1 MNEPLETSDVIDDT
15 TFSSSLAL
23 EQLGNLAKTLDAQLF
38 THLFR
43 SVFGSGFAPAVFVE
57 LQRHLADDTLANPA
71 FRVETGLPTWTAYD
85 PDAEQ
90 IQVQREVI
98 DQALENPEI
107 TATLLLALMQIFAL
121 HVHKLL
127 RRYEGAAGT
136 EPATEP
142 PPENLGVAFAQTL
155 LFYNEPIEAGRTFAI
170 FTHSGTETPLVVAFP
185 TQEPPHTDEFGAGRG
200 DKKASHRS
208 FGHESIED
216 ALEVAGFD
224 SAQRKA
230 IYFGNWLR
238 DYSQL
243 IDPKLVHPV
252 QGAGV
257 DTAEIIQSIA
267 KGQLP
272 RVSRKKLTAIVDLFA
287 LKEFHSLQQT
297 PEDRAHYRV
306 TPQMLGVYRA
316 HEHIDNPTTL
326 DRNAFDPRSID
337 KDFTALVFPEH
348 KQNAVLP
355 KRSMK
360 RYIRRSIAYMV
371 KQLEAAKKEGM
382 TTEGMRHFGEALHV
396 LEDYFAHS
404 NFVEL
409 SLKKLG
415 HDKVLVWTTGIE
427 ARENS
432 RHAWPVVTGMFGA
445 LDIVGSVAD
454 PLANLLYGDASSPT
468 PEPGE
473 RSDFDQVMLIL
484 LEDEDPLLRNAYEL
498 YLKAR
503 DNVRK
508 NEIYRWI
515 NQVTKVAQ
523 LPNEAIGYATNL
535 IKKPLLKW
543 AGDHIATLQT
553 LLDTDPN
560 SDASALATH
569 SQLAKDH
576 DTHPFHTLAVQLATE
591 AVKVVGQAMFD
602 HWQENSAASGDPR
615 VLAEGMIVHPYDT
628 DRFDQIVKD
637 WALANPQRIE
647 QGASVETLRQ
657 LQTDELAEAMKG
669 IGEALE
675 TVVKHVEEIEQITD
689 TSFWSIVNSPDAGPS
704 PFG

>member
-1 MNEPLETSDVIDDT
+1 MNEPLETSDVSDET

-43 SVFGSGFAPAVFVE
+43 SVFGTGFAPAVFVE
-57 LQRHLADDTLANPA
+57 LQRHLADNTLANPA
-71 FRVETGLPTWTAYD
+71 FRVQTGLQTWSAYD
-85 PDAEQ
+85 PDADE

-98 DQALENPEI
+98 DQALEDPEI
-107 TATLLLALMQIFAL
+107 TATFMLALIQVFAL
-121 HVHKLL
+121 HVHQLL
-127 RRYEGAAGT
+127 CRYQDAAGI
-136 EPATEP
+136 EQAIEP
-142 PPENLGVAFAQTL
+142 PRENLGVAFAQTL

-170 FTHSGTETPLVVAFP
+170 FTHSGTETPLVMAFP
-185 TQEPPHTDEFGAGRG
+185 TQEPPQTGEFGAGRG
-200 DKKASHRS
+200 DKKSHRS

-216 ALEVAGFD
+216 GLEIAGFD

-252 QGAGV
+252 QDAGIN
-257 DTAEIIQSIA
+257 TAEIIQAIA
-267 KGQLP
+267 AGQLP

-297 PEDRAHYRV
+297 PEDRAQYQV
-306 TPQMLGVYRA
+306 TPMMLGVYRA

-337 KDFTALVFPEH
+337 KDFTALVFPED

-360 RYIRRSIAYMV
+360 RYIRRPIAFMI

-382 TTEGMRHFGEALHV
+382 TAKGMRYFGEALHV

-415 HDKVLVWTTGIE
+415 HDEVLLWTTRIE
-427 ARENS
+427 AREDS
-432 RHAWPVVTGMFGA
+432 KHEWPVVTGMFGA

-454 PLANLLYGDASSPT
+454 PLADLLYGNESSPT

-508 NEIYRWI
+508 NEIYQWI

-523 LPNEAIGYATNL
+523 LPNEAIAYATSL

-543 AGDHIATLQT
+543 AGDHVATLQT

-560 SDASALATH
+560 SDASALVSH

-576 DTHPFHTLAVQLATE
+576 DTHPFHTLAVQMAAV
-591 AVKVVGQAMFD
+591 AVKDVGQAMFD
-602 HWQENSAASGDPR
+602 HWHGNSAGHGDPR
-615 VLAEGMIVHPYDT
+615 VVAEGMIVHPYDT

-637 WALANPQRIE
+637 WALANPERIE
-647 QGASVETLRQ
+647 QGASIDTLRQ
-657 LQTDELAEAMKG
+657 LQTDELEEAMKG

>member
-1 MNEPLETSDVIDDT
+1 MNEPLETSDVSGET

-57 LQRHLADDTLANPA
+57 LQRHLADNTLANPA
-71 FRVETGLPTWTAYD
+71 FRVKTGLRTWSAYD
-85 PDAEQ
+85 PDAGE
-90 IQVQREVI
+90 IQVQREII
-98 DQALENPEI
+98 DQALEDPEI
-107 TATLLLALMQIFAL
+107 TATFMLALIQIFAL

-127 RRYEGAAGT
+127 CGYRDAAGT
-136 EPATEP
+136 EQAIEP
-142 PPENLGVAFAQTL
+142 PRENLGVAFAQTL

-170 FTHSGTETPLVVAFP
+170 FTHSGTETPLVMAFP
-185 TQEPPHTDEFGAGRG
+185 TQEPPQTAGFGAGRG
-200 DKKASHRS
+200 DKKSHRS

-216 ALEVAGFD
+216 GLEIAGFD

-252 QGAGV
+252 QGAGI
-257 DTAEIIQSIA
+257 DTAEIIQAIA
-267 KGQLP
+267 AGQLP

-306 TPQMLGVYRA
+306 TPKMLGVYRA

-337 KDFTALVFPEH
+337 KDFTALVFPED

-360 RYIRRSIAYMV
+360 RYIRRPIAFMI

-382 TTEGMRHFGEALHV
+382 TAKGMRYFGEALHV

-415 HDKVLVWTTGIE
+415 HDEVLLWTTRIE

-432 RHAWPVVTGMFGA
+432 RHEWPVVTGMFGA

-454 PLANLLYGDASSPT
+454 PLANLLYGNESSPT

-484 LEDEDPLLRNAYEL
+484 LEDEDPLLREAYEL

-515 NQVTKVAQ
+515 NQVTKVAE
-523 LPNEAIGYATNL
+523 LPNEAIAYATSL

-553 LLDTDPN
+553 LLDADPN
-560 SDASALATH
+560 SDASALVSH

-576 DTHPFHTLAVQLATE
+576 DTHPFHTLAVRMAAE
-591 AVKVVGQAMFD
+591 AVKDVGQAMFD
-602 HWQENSAASGDPR
+602 HWHGNSAGYGDPR
-615 VLAEGMIVHPYDT
+615 ALAEGMIVHPYDT

-647 QGASVETLRQ
+647 QGASIDTLRQ

-675 TVVKHVEEIEQITD
+675 TVVKHVEEIEQLTD

>member
-1 MNEPLETSDVIDDT
+1 MNEPLETSDVSGET

-57 LQRHLADDTLANPA
+57 LQRHLADNTLANPA
-71 FRVETGLPTWTAYD
+71 FRVKTGLQTWSAYD
-85 PDAEQ
+85 PDAGE
-90 IQVQREVI
+90 IQVQREII
-98 DQALENPEI
+98 DQAVEDPEI
-107 TATLLLALMQIFAL
+107 TATFMLALIQIFAL

-127 RRYEGAAGT
+127 CGYRDAAGT
-136 EPATEP
+136 EQAIEP
-142 PPENLGVAFAQTL
+142 PRENLGVAFAQTL

-170 FTHSGTETPLVVAFP
+170 FTHSGTETPLVMAFP
-185 TQEPPHTDEFGAGRG
+185 TQEPPQTAGFGAGRG
-200 DKKASHRS
+200 DKKSHRS

-216 ALEVAGFD
+216 GLEIAGFD

-252 QGAGV
+252 QGAGI
-257 DTAEIIQSIA
+257 DTAEIIQAIA
-267 KGQLP
+267 AGQLP

-306 TPQMLGVYRA
+306 TPKMLGVYRA

-337 KDFTALVFPEH
+337 KDFTALVFPED

-360 RYIRRSIAYMV
+360 RYIRRPIAFMI

-382 TTEGMRHFGEALHV
+382 TAKGMRYFGEALHV

-415 HDKVLVWTTGIE
+415 HDEVLLWTTRIE

-432 RHAWPVVTGMFGA
+432 RHEWPVVTGMFGA

-454 PLANLLYGDASSPT
+454 PLANLLYGNESSPT

-484 LEDEDPLLRNAYEL
+484 LEDEDPLLREAYEL

-515 NQVTKVAQ
+515 NQVTKVAE
-523 LPNEAIGYATNL
+523 LPNEAIAYATSL

-553 LLDTDPN
+553 LLDADPN
-560 SDASALATH
+560 SDASALVSH

-576 DTHPFHTLAVQLATE
+576 DTHPFHTLAVRMAAE
-591 AVKVVGQAMFD
+591 AVKDVGQAMFD
-602 HWQENSAASGDPR
+602 HWHGNSAGYGDPR
-615 VLAEGMIVHPYDT
+615 ALAEGMIVHPYDT

-647 QGASVETLRQ
+647 QGASIDTLRQ
-657 LQTDELAEAMKG
+657 LQTDELEEAMKG

-675 TVVKHVEEIEQITD
+675 TVVKHVEEIEQLTD

>member
-1 MNEPLETSDVIDDT
+1 MNEPLETSDVSGET

-57 LQRHLADDTLANPA
+57 LQRHLADNTLANPA
-71 FRVETGLPTWTAYD
+71 FRVKTGLQTWSAYD
-85 PDAEQ
+85 PDAGE
-90 IQVQREVI
+90 IQVQREII
-98 DQALENPEI
+98 DQALEDPEI
-107 TATLLLALMQIFAL
+107 TATFMLALIQIFAL
-121 HVHKLL
+121 HVHELL
-127 RRYEGAAGT
+127 CGYRDAAGT
-136 EPATEP
+136 EQAIEP
-142 PPENLGVAFAQTL
+142 PRENLGVAFAQTL

-170 FTHSGTETPLVVAFP
+170 FTHSGTETPLVMAFP
-185 TQEPPHTDEFGAGRG
+185 TQEPPQTAGFGAGRG
-200 DKKASHRS
+200 DKKSHRS

-216 ALEVAGFD
+216 GLEIAGFD

-252 QGAGV
+252 QGAGI
-257 DTAEIIQSIA
+257 DTAEIIQAIA
-267 KGQLP
+267 AGQLP

-306 TPQMLGVYRA
+306 TPKMLGVYRA

-337 KDFTALVFPEH
+337 KDFTALVFPED

-360 RYIRRSIAYMV
+360 RYIRRPIAFMI

-382 TTEGMRHFGEALHV
+382 TAKGMRYFGEALHV

-415 HDKVLVWTTGIE
+415 HDEVLLWTTRIE

-432 RHAWPVVTGMFGA
+432 RHEWPVVTGMFGA

-454 PLANLLYGDASSPT
+454 PLANLLYGNEPSPT

-484 LEDEDPLLRNAYEL
+484 LEDEDPLLREAYEL

-515 NQVTKVAQ
+515 NQVTKVAE
-523 LPNEAIGYATNL
+523 LPNEAIAYATSL

-553 LLDTDPN
+553 LLDADPN
-560 SDASALATH
+560 SDASALVSH

-576 DTHPFHTLAVQLATE
+576 DTHPFHTLAVRMAAE
-591 AVKVVGQAMFD
+591 AVKDVGQAMFD
-602 HWQENSAASGDPR
+602 HWHGNSAGYGDPR
-615 VLAEGMIVHPYDT
+615 ALAEGMIVHPYDT

-647 QGASVETLRQ
+647 QGASIDTLRQ

-675 TVVKHVEEIEQITD
+675 TVVKHVEEIEQLTD

>member
-1 MNEPLETSDVIDDT
+1 MNEPLETSDVSGET

-57 LQRHLADDTLANPA
+57 LQRHLADNTLANPA
-71 FRVETGLPTWTAYD
+71 FRVKTGLQTWSAYD
-85 PDAEQ
+85 PDAGE
-90 IQVQREVI
+90 IQVQREII
-98 DQALENPEI
+98 DQAVEDPEI
-107 TATLLLALMQIFAL
+107 TATFMLALIQIFAL

-127 RRYEGAAGT
+127 CGYRDAAGT
-136 EPATEP
+136 EQVIEP
-142 PPENLGVAFAQTL
+142 PRENLGVAFAQTL

-170 FTHSGTETPLVVAFP
+170 FTHSGTETQLVMAFP
-185 TQEPPHTDEFGAGRG
+185 TQEPPQTAGFGAGRG
-200 DKKASHRS
+200 DKKSHRS

-216 ALEVAGFD
+216 GLEIAGFD

-252 QGAGV
+252 QGAGI
-257 DTAEIIQSIA
+257 DTAEIIQAIA
-267 KGQLP
+267 AGQLP

-306 TPQMLGVYRA
+306 TPKMLGVYRA

-337 KDFTALVFPEH
+337 KDFTALVFPED

-360 RYIRRSIAYMV
+360 RYIRRPIAFMI

-382 TTEGMRHFGEALHV
+382 TAKGMRYFGEALHV

-415 HDKVLVWTTGIE
+415 HDEVLLWTTRIE

-432 RHAWPVVTGMFGA
+432 RHEWPVVTGMFGA

-454 PLANLLYGDASSPT
+454 PLANLLYGNESSPT

-484 LEDEDPLLRNAYEL
+484 LEDEDPLLREAYEL

-515 NQVTKVAQ
+515 NQVTKVAE
-523 LPNEAIGYATNL
+523 LPNEAIAYATSL

-553 LLDTDPN
+553 LLDADPN
-560 SDASALATH
+560 SDASALVSH

-576 DTHPFHTLAVQLATE
+576 DTHPFHTLAVRMAAE
-591 AVKVVGQAMFD
+591 AVKDVGQAMFD
-602 HWQENSAASGDPR
+602 HWHGNSAGYGDPR
-615 VLAEGMIVHPYDT
+615 ALAEGMIVHPYDT

-647 QGASVETLRQ
+647 QGASIDTLRQ
-657 LQTDELAEAMKG
+657 LQTDELEEAMKG

-675 TVVKHVEEIEQITD
+675 TVVKHVEEIEQLTD

>member
-1 MNEPLETSDVIDDT
+1 MNEPLETSDVSGET

-57 LQRHLADDTLANPA
+57 LQRHLADNTLANPA
-71 FRVETGLPTWTAYD
+71 FRVKTGLQTWSAYD
-85 PDAEQ
+85 PDAGE
-90 IQVQREVI
+90 IQVQREII
-98 DQALENPEI
+98 DQAVEDPEI
-107 TATLLLALMQIFAL
+107 TATFMLALIQIFAL

-127 RRYEGAAGT
+127 CGYRDAAGT
-136 EPATEP
+136 EQVIEP
-142 PPENLGVAFAQTL
+142 PRENLGVAFAQTL

-170 FTHSGTETPLVVAFP
+170 FTHSGTETPLVMAFP
-185 TQEPPHTDEFGAGRG
+185 TQEPPQTAGFGAGRG
-200 DKKASHRS
+200 DKKSHRS

-216 ALEVAGFD
+216 GLEIAGFD

-252 QGAGV
+252 QGAGI
-257 DTAEIIQSIA
+257 DTAEIIQAIA
-267 KGQLP
+267 AGQLP

-306 TPQMLGVYRA
+306 TPKMLGVYRA

-337 KDFTALVFPEH
+337 KDFTALVFPED

-360 RYIRRSIAYMV
+360 RYIRRPIAFMI

-382 TTEGMRHFGEALHV
+382 TAKGMRYFGEALHV

-415 HDKVLVWTTGIE
+415 HDEVLLWTTRIE

-432 RHAWPVVTGMFGA
+432 RHEWPVVTGMFGA

-454 PLANLLYGDASSPT
+454 PLANLLYGNESSPT

-484 LEDEDPLLRNAYEL
+484 LEDEDPLLREAYEL

-515 NQVTKVAQ
+515 NQVTKVAE
-523 LPNEAIGYATNL
+523 LPNEAIAYATSL

-553 LLDTDPN
+553 LLDADPN
-560 SDASALATH
+560 SDASALVSH

-576 DTHPFHTLAVQLATE
+576 DTHPFHTLAVRMAAE
-591 AVKVVGQAMFD
+591 AVKDVGQAMFD
-602 HWQENSAASGDPR
+602 HWHGNSAGYGDPR
-615 VLAEGMIVHPYDT
+615 ALAEGMIVHPYDT

-647 QGASVETLRQ
+647 QGASIDTLRQ

-675 TVVKHVEEIEQITD
+675 TVVKHVEEIEQLTD

>member
-1 MNEPLETSDVIDDT
+1 MNEPLETSDVSGET

-57 LQRHLADDTLANPA
+57 LQRHLADNTLANPA
-71 FRVETGLPTWTAYD
+71 FRVKTGLQTWSAYD
-85 PDAEQ
+85 PDAGE
-90 IQVQREVI
+90 IQVQREII
-98 DQALENPEI
+98 DQALEDPEI
-107 TATLLLALMQIFAL
+107 TATFMLALIQIFAL

-127 RRYEGAAGT
+127 CGYRDAAGT
-136 EPATEP
+136 EQVIEP
-142 PPENLGVAFAQTL
+142 PRENLGVAFAQTL

-170 FTHSGTETPLVVAFP
+170 FTHSGTETPLVMAFP
-185 TQEPPHTDEFGAGRG
+185 TQEPPQTAGFGAGRG
-200 DKKASHRS
+200 DKKSHRS

-216 ALEVAGFD
+216 GLEIAGFD

-252 QGAGV
+252 QGAGI
-257 DTAEIIQSIA
+257 DTAEIIQAIA
-267 KGQLP
+267 AGQLP

-306 TPQMLGVYRA
+306 TPKMLGVYRA

-337 KDFTALVFPEH
+337 KDFTALVFPED

-360 RYIRRSIAYMV
+360 RYIRRPIAFMI

-382 TTEGMRHFGEALHV
+382 TAKGMRYFGEALHV

-415 HDKVLVWTTGIE
+415 HDEVLLWTTRIE
-427 ARENS
+427 PRENS
-432 RHAWPVVTGMFGA
+432 RHEWPVVTGMFGA

-454 PLANLLYGDASSPT
+454 PLANLLYGNESSPT

-484 LEDEDPLLRNAYEL
+484 LEDEDPLLREAYEL

-515 NQVTKVAQ
+515 NQVTKVAE
-523 LPNEAIGYATNL
+523 LPNEAIAYATSL

-553 LLDTDPN
+553 LLDADPN
-560 SDASALATH
+560 SDASALVSH

-576 DTHPFHTLAVQLATE
+576 DTHPFHTLAVRMAAE
-591 AVKVVGQAMFD
+591 AVKDVGQAMFD
-602 HWQENSAASGDPR
+602 HWHGNSAGYGDPR
-615 VLAEGMIVHPYDT
+615 ALAEGMIVHPYDT

-637 WALANPQRIE
+637 WALANPKRIE
-647 QGASVETLRQ
+647 QGASIDTLRQ
-657 LQTDELAEAMKG
+657 LQTDELEEAMKG

-675 TVVKHVEEIEQITD
+675 TVVKHVEEIEQLTD

>member
-1 MNEPLETSDVIDDT
+1 
-15 TFSSSLAL
+15 
-23 EQLGNLAKTLDAQLF
+23 
-38 THLFR
+38 
-43 SVFGSGFAPAVFVE
+43 
-57 LQRHLADDTLANPA
+57 
-71 FRVETGLPTWTAYD
+71 
-85 PDAEQ
+85 
-90 IQVQREVI
+90 
-98 DQALENPEI
+98 
-107 TATLLLALMQIFAL
+107 
-121 HVHKLL
+121 
-127 RRYEGAAGT
+127 
-136 EPATEP
+136 
-142 PPENLGVAFAQTL
+142 
-155 LFYNEPIEAGRTFAI
+155 
-170 FTHSGTETPLVVAFP
+170 LVMAFP
-185 TQEPPHTDEFGAGRG
+185 TQEPPQTAGFGAGRG
-200 DKKASHRS
+200 DKKSHRS

-216 ALEVAGFD
+216 GLEIAGFD

-252 QGAGV
+252 QGAGI
-257 DTAEIIQSIA
+257 DTAEIIQAIA
-267 KGQLP
+267 AGQLP

-306 TPQMLGVYRA
+306 TPKMLGVYRA

-337 KDFTALVFPEH
+337 KDFTALVFPED

-360 RYIRRSIAYMV
+360 RYIRRPIAFMI

-382 TTEGMRHFGEALHV
+382 TAKGMRYFGEALHV

-415 HDKVLVWTTGIE
+415 HDEVLLWTTRIE

-432 RHAWPVVTGMFGA
+432 RHEWPVVTGMFGA

-454 PLANLLYGDASSPT
+454 PLANLLYGNESSPT

-484 LEDEDPLLRNAYEL
+484 LEDEDPLLREAYEL

-523 LPNEAIGYATNL
+523 LPNEAIAYATSL

-553 LLDTDPN
+553 LLDADPN
-560 SDASALATH
+560 SDASALVSH

-576 DTHPFHTLAVQLATE
+576 DTHPFHTLAVRMAAE
-591 AVKVVGQAMFD
+591 AVKDVGQAMFD
-602 HWQENSAASGDPR
+602 HWHGNSAGYGDPR
-615 VLAEGMIVHPYDT
+615 ALAEGMIVHPYDT

-647 QGASVETLRQ
+647 QGASIETLRQ

-675 TVVKHVEEIEQITD
+675 TVVKHVEEIEQLTD

>member
-1 MNEPLETSDVIDDT
+1 MNEPLETSDVSGET

-57 LQRHLADDTLANPA
+57 LQRHLADNTLANPA
-71 FRVETGLPTWTAYD
+71 FRIKTGLRTWSAYD
-85 PDAEQ
+85 PDAGE
-90 IQVQREVI
+90 IQVQREII
-98 DQALENPEI
+98 DQAVQDPEI
-107 TATLLLALMQIFAL
+107 TATFMLALIQIFAL

-127 RRYEGAAGT
+127 CGYRDAAGT
-136 EPATEP
+136 EQAIEP
-142 PPENLGVAFAQTL
+142 PRENLGVAFAQTL

-170 FTHSGTETPLVVAFP
+170 FTHSGTETPLVMAFP
-185 TQEPPHTDEFGAGRG
+185 TQEPPQTAGFGAGRG
-200 DKKASHRS
+200 DKKSHRS

-216 ALEVAGFD
+216 GLEIAGFD

-252 QGAGV
+252 QGAGI
-257 DTAEIIQSIA
+257 DTAEIIQAIA
-267 KGQLP
+267 AGQLP

-306 TPQMLGVYRA
+306 TPKMLGVYRA

-337 KDFTALVFPEH
+337 KDFTALVFPED

-360 RYIRRSIAYMV
+360 RYIRRPIAFMI

-382 TTEGMRHFGEALHV
+382 TAKGMRYFGEALHV

-415 HDKVLVWTTGIE
+415 HDEVLLWTTRIE

-432 RHAWPVVTGMFGA
+432 RHEWPVVTGMFGA

-454 PLANLLYGDASSPT
+454 PLANLLYGNESSPT

-484 LEDEDPLLRNAYEL
+484 LEDEDPLLREAYEL

-515 NQVTKVAQ
+515 NQVTKVAE
-523 LPNEAIGYATNL
+523 LPNEAIAYATSL

-553 LLDTDPN
+553 LLDADPN
-560 SDASALATH
+560 SDASALVSH

-576 DTHPFHTLAVQLATE
+576 DTHPFHTLAVRMAAE
-591 AVKVVGQAMFD
+591 AVKDVGQAMFD
-602 HWQENSAASGDPR
+602 HWHGNSAGYGDPR
-615 VLAEGMIVHPYDT
+615 ALAEGMIVHPYDT

-647 QGASVETLRQ
+647 QGASIDTLRQ
-657 LQTDELAEAMKG
+657 LQTDELEEAMKG

-675 TVVKHVEEIEQITD
+675 TVVKHVEEIEQLTD

>member
-1 MNEPLETSDVIDDT
+1 MNEPLETSDVSGET

-57 LQRHLADDTLANPA
+57 LQRHLADNTLANPA
-71 FRVETGLPTWTAYD
+71 FRVKTGLQTWSAYD
-85 PDAEQ
+85 PDAGE
-90 IQVQREVI
+90 IQVQREII
-98 DQALENPEI
+98 DQALEDPEI
-107 TATLLLALMQIFAL
+107 TATFMLALIQIFAL

-127 RRYEGAAGT
+127 CGYRDAAGT
-136 EPATEP
+136 EQVIEP
-142 PPENLGVAFAQTL
+142 PRENLGVAFAQTL

-170 FTHSGTETPLVVAFP
+170 FTHSGTETPLVMAFP
-185 TQEPPHTDEFGAGRG
+185 TQEPPQTAGFGAGRG
-200 DKKASHRS
+200 DKKSHRS

-216 ALEVAGFD
+216 GLEIAGFD

-252 QGAGV
+252 QGAGIY
-257 DTAEIIQSIA
+257 TAEIIQAIA
-267 KGQLP
+267 AGQLP

-306 TPQMLGVYRA
+306 TPKMLGVYRA

-337 KDFTALVFPEH
+337 KDFTALVFPED

-360 RYIRRSIAYMV
+360 RYIRRPIAFMI

-382 TTEGMRHFGEALHV
+382 TAKGMRYFGEALHV

-415 HDKVLVWTTGIE
+415 HDEVLLWTTRIE

-432 RHAWPVVTGMFGA
+432 RHEWPVVTGMFGA

-454 PLANLLYGDASSPT
+454 PLANLLYGNEPSPT

-484 LEDEDPLLRNAYEL
+484 LEDEDPLLREAYEL

-515 NQVTKVAQ
+515 NQVTKVAE
-523 LPNEAIGYATNL
+523 LPNEAIAYATSL

-553 LLDTDPN
+553 LLDADPN
-560 SDASALATH
+560 SDASALVSH

-576 DTHPFHTLAVQLATE
+576 DTHPFHTLAVRMAAE
-591 AVKVVGQAMFD
+591 AVKDVGQAMFD
-602 HWQENSAASGDPR
+602 HWHGNSAGYGDPR
-615 VLAEGMIVHPYDT
+615 ALAEGMIVHPYDT

-647 QGASVETLRQ
+647 QGASIDTLRQ

-675 TVVKHVEEIEQITD
+675 TVVKHVEEIEQLTD

>member
-1 MNEPLETSDVIDDT
+1 MNEPLETSDVSGET

-57 LQRHLADDTLANPA
+57 LQRHLADNTLANPA
-71 FRVETGLPTWTAYD
+71 FRVKTGLQTWSAYD
-85 PDAEQ
+85 PDAGE
-90 IQVQREVI
+90 IQVQREII
-98 DQALENPEI
+98 DQALEDPEI
-107 TATLLLALMQIFAL
+107 TATFMLALIQIFAL

-127 RRYEGAAGT
+127 CGYRDAAGT
-136 EPATEP
+136 EQVIEP
-142 PPENLGVAFAQTL
+142 PRENLGVAFAQTL

-170 FTHSGTETPLVVAFP
+170 FTHSGTETPLVMAFP
-185 TQEPPHTDEFGAGRG
+185 TQEPPQTAGFGAGRG
-200 DKKASHRS
+200 DKKSHRS

-216 ALEVAGFD
+216 GLEIAGFD

-252 QGAGV
+252 QGAGIY
-257 DTAEIIQSIA
+257 TAEIIQAIA
-267 KGQLP
+267 AGQLP

-306 TPQMLGVYRA
+306 TPKMLGVYRA

-337 KDFTALVFPEH
+337 KDFTALVFPED

-360 RYIRRSIAYMV
+360 RYIRRPIAFMI

-382 TTEGMRHFGEALHV
+382 TAKGMRYFGEALHV

-415 HDKVLVWTTGIE
+415 HDEVLLWTTRIE

-432 RHAWPVVTGMFGA
+432 RHEWPVVTGMFGA

-454 PLANLLYGDASSPT
+454 PLANLLYGNEPSPT

-484 LEDEDPLLRNAYEL
+484 LEDEDPLLREAYEL

-515 NQVTKVAQ
+515 NQVTKVAE
-523 LPNEAIGYATNL
+523 LPNEAIAYATSL

-553 LLDTDPN
+553 LLDADPN
-560 SDASALATH
+560 SDASALVSH

-576 DTHPFHTLAVQLATE
+576 DTHPFHTLAVRMAAE
-591 AVKVVGQAMFD
+591 AVKDVGQAMFD
-602 HWQENSAASGDPR
+602 HWHGNSAGYGDPR
-615 VLAEGMIVHPYDT
+615 ALAEGMIVHPYDT
-628 DRFDQIVKD
+628 DRFDQMVKD

-647 QGASVETLRQ
+647 QGASIDTLRQ

-675 TVVKHVEEIEQITD
+675 TVVKHVEEIEQLTD

>member
-1 MNEPLETSDVIDDT
+1 MNEPLETSDVSGET

-57 LQRHLADDTLANPA
+57 LQRHLADNTLANPA
-71 FRVETGLPTWTAYD
+71 FRVKTGLQTWSAYD
-85 PDAEQ
+85 PDAGE
-90 IQVQREVI
+90 IQVQREII
-98 DQALENPEI
+98 DQALEDPEI
-107 TATLLLALMQIFAL
+107 TATFMLALIQIFAL

-127 RRYEGAAGT
+127 CGYRDAAGT
-136 EPATEP
+136 EQAIEP
-142 PPENLGVAFAQTL
+142 PRENLGVAFAQTL

-170 FTHSGTETPLVVAFP
+170 FTHSGTETPLVMAFP
-185 TQEPPHTDEFGAGRG
+185 TQEPPQTAGFGAGRG
-200 DKKASHRS
+200 DKKSHRS

-216 ALEVAGFD
+216 GLEIAGFD

-252 QGAGV
+252 QGAGI
-257 DTAEIIQSIA
+257 DTAEIIQAIA
-267 KGQLP
+267 AGQLP

-306 TPQMLGVYRA
+306 TPKMLGVYRA

-337 KDFTALVFPEH
+337 KDFTALVFPED

-360 RYIRRSIAYMV
+360 RYIRRPIAFMI

-382 TTEGMRHFGEALHV
+382 TAKGMRYFGEALHV

-415 HDKVLVWTTGIE
+415 HDEVLLWTTRIE

-432 RHAWPVVTGMFGA
+432 RHEWPVVTGMFGA

-454 PLANLLYGDASSPT
+454 PLANLLYGNESSPT

-484 LEDEDPLLRNAYEL
+484 LEDEDPLLREAYEL

-515 NQVTKVAQ
+515 NQVTKVAE
-523 LPNEAIGYATNL
+523 LPNEAIAYATSL

-553 LLDTDPN
+553 LLDADPN
-560 SDASALATH
+560 SDASALVSH

-576 DTHPFHTLAVQLATE
+576 DTHPFHTLAVRMAAE
-591 AVKVVGQAMFD
+591 AVKDVGQAMFD
-602 HWQENSAASGDPR
+602 HWHGNSAGYGDPR
-615 VLAEGMIVHPYDT
+615 ALAEGMIVHPYDT

-647 QGASVETLRQ
+647 QGASIDTLRQ

-675 TVVKHVEEIEQITD
+675 TVVKHVEEIEQLTD

>member
-1 MNEPLETSDVIDDT
+1 MNEPLETSDVSGET

-57 LQRHLADDTLANPA
+57 LQRHLADNTLANPA
-71 FRVETGLPTWTAYD
+71 FRVKTGLRTWSAYD
-85 PDAEQ
+85 PDAGE
-90 IQVQREVI
+90 IQVQREII
-98 DQALENPEI
+98 DQAVQDPEI
-107 TATLLLALMQIFAL
+107 TATFMLALIQIFAL

-127 RRYEGAAGT
+127 CGYRDAAGT
-136 EPATEP
+136 EQAIEP
-142 PPENLGVAFAQTL
+142 PRENLGVAFAQTL

-170 FTHSGTETPLVVAFP
+170 FTHSGTETPLVMAFP
-185 TQEPPHTDEFGAGRG
+185 TQEPPQTAGFGAGRG
-200 DKKASHRS
+200 DKKSHRS

-216 ALEVAGFD
+216 GLEIAGFD

-252 QGAGV
+252 QGAGIY
-257 DTAEIIQSIA
+257 TAEIIQAIA
-267 KGQLP
+267 AGQLP

-306 TPQMLGVYRA
+306 TPKMLGVYRA

-337 KDFTALVFPEH
+337 KDFTALVFPED

-360 RYIRRSIAYMV
+360 RYIRRPIAFMI

-382 TTEGMRHFGEALHV
+382 TAKGMRYFGEALHV

-415 HDKVLVWTTGIE
+415 HDEVLLWTTRIE

-432 RHAWPVVTGMFGA
+432 RHEWPVVTGMFGA

-454 PLANLLYGDASSPT
+454 PLANLLYGNESSPT

-484 LEDEDPLLRNAYEL
+484 LEDEDPLLREAYEL

-515 NQVTKVAQ
+515 NQVTKVAE
-523 LPNEAIGYATNL
+523 LPNEAIAYATSL

-553 LLDTDPN
+553 LLDADPN
-560 SDASALATH
+560 SDASALVSH

-576 DTHPFHTLAVQLATE
+576 DTHPFHTLAVRMAAE
-591 AVKVVGQAMFD
+591 AVKDVGQAMFD
-602 HWQENSAASGDPR
+602 HWHGNSAGYGDPR
-615 VLAEGMIVHPYDT
+615 ALAEGMIVHPYDT
-628 DRFDQIVKD
+628 DRFDQMVKD

-647 QGASVETLRQ
+647 QGASIDTLRQ

-675 TVVKHVEEIEQITD
+675 TVVKHVEEIEQLTD

>member
-1 MNEPLETSDVIDDT
+1 LIQSWFIRCKVQASIPLKS
-15 TFSSSLAL
+15 
-23 EQLGNLAKTLDAQLF
+23 
-38 THLFR
+38 FR
-43 SVFGSGFAPAVFVE
+43 P
-57 LQRHLADDTLANPA
+57 LPLANPA
-71 FRVETGLPTWTAYD
+71 FRVKTGLQTWSAYD
-85 PDAEQ
+85 PDAGE
-90 IQVQREVI
+90 IQVQREII
-98 DQALENPEI
+98 DQALEDPEI
-107 TATLLLALMQIFAL
+107 TATFMLALIQIFAL

-127 RRYEGAAGT
+127 CGYRDAAGT
-136 EPATEP
+136 EQVIEP
-142 PPENLGVAFAQTL
+142 PRENLGVTFAQTL

-170 FTHSGTETPLVVAFP
+170 FTHSGTETPLVMAFP
-185 TQEPPHTDEFGAGRG
+185 TQEPPQTAGFGAGRG
-200 DKKASHRS
+200 DKKSHRS

-216 ALEVAGFD
+216 GLEIAGFD

-252 QGAGV
+252 QGAGI
-257 DTAEIIQSIA
+257 DTAEIIQAIA
-267 KGQLP
+267 AGQLP

-306 TPQMLGVYRA
+306 TPKMLGVYRA

-337 KDFTALVFPEH
+337 KDFTALVFPED

-360 RYIRRSIAYMV
+360 RYIRRPIAFMI

-382 TTEGMRHFGEALHV
+382 TAKGMRYFGEALHV

-415 HDKVLVWTTGIE
+415 HDEVLLWTTRIE
-427 ARENS
+427 AREDS
-432 RHAWPVVTGMFGA
+432 KHEWPVVTGMFGA

-454 PLANLLYGDASSPT
+454 PLANLLYGNESSPT

-508 NEIYRWI
+508 NEIYQWI

-523 LPNEAIGYATNL
+523 LPNEAIAYATSL

-553 LLDTDPN
+553 LLDADPN
-560 SDASALATH
+560 SDASALVSH

-576 DTHPFHTLAVQLATE
+576 DTHPFHTLAVRMAAE
-591 AVKVVGQAMFD
+591 AVKDVGQAMFD
-602 HWQENSAASGDPR
+602 HWHGNSAGYGDPR
-615 VLAEGMIVHPYDT
+615 ALAEGMIVHPYDT
-628 DRFDQIVKD
+628 DRFDQMVKD

-647 QGASVETLRQ
+647 QGASIDTLRQ
-657 LQTDELAEAMKG
+657 LQTDELEEAMKG

-675 TVVKHVEEIEQITD
+675 TVVKHVEEIEQLTD

>member
-1 MNEPLETSDVIDDT
+1 MNEPLETSDVSGET

-57 LQRHLADDTLANPA
+57 LQRHLADNTLANPA
-71 FRVETGLPTWTAYD
+71 FRVKTGLQTWSAYD
-85 PDAEQ
+85 PDAGE
-90 IQVQREVI
+90 IQVQREII
-98 DQALENPEI
+98 DQALEDPEI
-107 TATLLLALMQIFAL
+107 TATFMLALIQIFAL

-127 RRYEGAAGT
+127 CGYRDAAGT
-136 EPATEP
+136 EQVIEP
-142 PPENLGVAFAQTL
+142 PRENLGVAFAQTL

-170 FTHSGTETPLVVAFP
+170 FTHSGTETPLVMAFP
-185 TQEPPHTDEFGAGRG
+185 TQEPPQTAGFGAGRG
-200 DKKASHRS
+200 DKKSHRS

-216 ALEVAGFD
+216 GLEIAGFD

-252 QGAGV
+252 QGAGI
-257 DTAEIIQSIA
+257 DTAEIIQAIA
-267 KGQLP
+267 AGQLP

-306 TPQMLGVYRA
+306 TPKMLGVYRA

-337 KDFTALVFPEH
+337 KDFTALVFPED

-360 RYIRRSIAYMV
+360 RYIRRPIAFMI

-382 TTEGMRHFGEALHV
+382 TAKGMRYFGEALHV

-415 HDKVLVWTTGIE
+415 HDEVLLWTTRIE

-432 RHAWPVVTGMFGA
+432 RHEWPVVTGMFGA

-454 PLANLLYGDASSPT
+454 PLANLLYGNESSPT

-484 LEDEDPLLRNAYEL
+484 LEDEDPLLREAYEL

-515 NQVTKVAQ
+515 NQVTKVAE
-523 LPNEAIGYATNL
+523 LPNEAIAYATSL

-553 LLDTDPN
+553 LLDADPN
-560 SDASALATH
+560 SDASALVSH

-576 DTHPFHTLAVQLATE
+576 DTHPFHTLAVRMAAE
-591 AVKVVGQAMFD
+591 AVKDVGQAMFD
-602 HWQENSAASGDPR
+602 HWHGNSAGYGDPR
-615 VLAEGMIVHPYDT
+615 ALAEGMIVHPYDT

-637 WALANPQRIE
+637 WALANPKRIE
-647 QGASVETLRQ
+647 QGASIDTLRQ
-657 LQTDELAEAMKG
+657 LQTDELEEAMKG

-675 TVVKHVEEIEQITD
+675 TVVKHVEEIEQLTD